1 MRTKVNYSNLAD
13 VISDEIKNYS
23 QEVTEELKE
32 TILEVGAETVQRL
45 KLTSPKRTGKYA
57 KGWKMTK
64 AYENQSDIRIVLHNS
79 QYQLTHLLEFGH
91 VKANGGRTRD
101 FPHIGPAEEAAI
113 QNLTDRM
120 KKL

>member
-1 MRTKVNYSNLAD
+1 MKTRISSSKLAD
-13 VISDEIKNYS
+13 VISEELREYS
-23 QEVTEELKE
+23 QGVTDELKE
-32 TILEVGAETVQRL
+32 VIQEVGRDTVQRL

-57 KGWKMTK
+57 RGWKMTK
-64 AYENQSDIRIVLHNS
+64 AYESQYDIRIVLHNS
-79 QYQLTHLLEFGH
+79 QYQLTHLLEYGH

-113 QNLTDRM
+113 QTLTERA